1 MVLGCVCYDLMLV
14 YYVYCVGA
22 LVAGYQTTE
31 FSVYSVSE
39 AFVFSCVPSQI
50 NFVKL
55 AQTVLHSTDVLNHSI
70 SQFL

>member
-31 FSVYSVSE
+31 FSVYQSVKHLY
-39 AFVFSCVPSQI
+39 FHVYLH
-50 NFVKL
+50 KL
-55 AQTVLHSTDVLNHSI
+55 ILSN
-70 SQFL
+70 